1 MTDTDPAAERDT
13 EADTAGG
20 GTHTYVRFTAMIV
33 TSMVVM
39 YGVMYLNTYQFAHV
53 EWSETRFFMTFL
65 MGASM
70 TVVMLGF
77 MWSMHHNTRLNIGIL
92 VSAALVFAGALWLV
106 RSQSTVDD
114 RAYMRAMIPHHSIA
128 VLTSSRAHIDDV
140 RVRQL
145 ADQIIA
151 SQCREI
157 AEMQWLID
165 DIRDHGEV
173 SDESAVRGREI
184 PDFSETC

>member
-1 MTDTDPAAERDT
+1 MTDTDRAAEPDT
-13 EADTAGG
+13 ETEGSG
-20 GTHTYVRFTAMIV
+20 SHTYVRFTAMIV

-39 YGVMYLNTYQFAHV
+39 YGVMYLNTYELAHV

-77 MWSMHHNTRLNIGIL
+77 MWGMHRNTRLNVGIL
-92 VSAALVFAGALWLV
+92 VGAALVFTGALWLV
-106 RSQSTVDD
+106 RSQTTVDD
-114 RAYMRAMIPHHSIA
+114 RSYMRAMIPHHSIA
-128 VLTSSRAHIDDV
+128 VLTSSRADIDDV

-145 ADQIIA
+145 ADQIVA

-157 AEMQWLID
+157 AEMQWLIE

-173 SDESAVRGREI
+173 TDEAAARGREV